1 MQLNYF
7 IVPITHTGQV
17 GWKINK
23 PVFEIIK
30 ECYDKKLNFGDLPG
44 MEIEK
49 PLKEDCIRIVP
60 PKIAYKI
67 VYNFKSKDEIKAVAE
82 SESEN
87 SEDGEDGLLEEVEQI
102 DSGVLEDLPVK
113 KDKEN
118 GNGNGKVKGK
128 GKGKNSKEVVP
139 EVVEEPDPLIPRFD
153 EKYYKDLCRRTDMK
167 NSALHS
173 LRCDLQL
180 KFWVAE
186 KFQDEIFYYP
196 YNLDFRGR
204 AYPVPPN
211 LNHLGIL

>member
-7 IVPITHTGQV
+7 VVLITHTGQV

-49 PLKEDCIRIVP
+49 PSKEDCIRIVP
-60 PKIAYKI
+60 PKIAYKV
-67 VYNFKSKDEIKAVAE
+67 VYSSKPKDEIKAVAE

-87 SEDGEDGLLEEVEQI
+87 SEDGEDGLLGEVEHT
-102 DSGVLEDLPVK
+102 DSGVFEDLPVK
-113 KDKEN
+113 KD
-118 GNGNGKVKGK
+118 KGK

-153 EKYYKDLCRRTDMK
+153 EKYYKDLCRRTDVK